1 MVRNIQNSRILVRN
15 SFPLQ
20 HLKLQIM
27 NFKRILPILIAGLLA
42 PFMMKAQVTT
52 SSITGTVKSSTGEN
66 LEGATITATH
76 EPSGTQYVT
85 ISQKNGNFN
94 IPNARVGGPYKIVAE
109 FIGFAS
115 QAYTDVNLRLGEPFY
130 AQFTLSTEASVLS
143 EVTVT
148 GPRGQRT
155 IKTGAGTN
163 ISSTQIAVLPS
174 FSRSITN
181 FTRLT
186 PQSNG
191 NSFAGRDGRYN
202 NVQVDGANFNNGFGL
217 SDDPLP
223 GGGGLPIDAIE
234 EVQVNIAPYDVRQ
247 SGFTGAGINA
257 VTRSGTNK
265 FSGSVYYY
273 LKDQS
278 LTGHKVN
285 GEDVANPKSASET
298 KGFRLGGPIIKN
310 KLFFF
315 VNAEHIEN
323 SGALGGAI
331 NLWKASDAGVANPDQ
346 NIARPKKSDLEAVRN
361 HLINQW
367 GYDPGRYEGYA
378 DNTKNVTK
386 SYLGR
391 IDWNISKNHKLAIRY
406 NQVES
411 NTPFL
416 VNGNSGPQPRSTSA
430 NRVSAQSMAFEKTMY
445 FSTSKVNS
453 ITAELNSKFSS
464 RLSNQ
469 FLATYSKIFT
479 GRTSPSE
486 EFPMID
492 IGNGDGTATAYI
504 NYISAGYELFT
515 YANEVKNDNYN
526 FFNNLNYVANKH
538 NIILGASF
546 EIQKFANGYTRMGT
560 SYYRYATVEDFLKT
574 GTPGEVAPI
583 QFGLTYPYPGQSP
596 YATVRYGLPALYMQ
610 DNISVTK
617 DFRLTLGLRAEV
629 PWFMDKL
636 PVNNAV
642 DNLTLQD
649 VDGSPKN
656 YISKWPKTRVTLSP
670 RVGFRWD
677 VEGDRSLILRGGT
690 GIFAG
695 RVPFV
700 WLTNMPSNLGV
711 IQNTV
716 EPGSY
721 AASAAWIGDI
731 RFNPDKYYWLNN
743 TPASAANVFIK
754 SPNEGVPSSLALVDP
769 DFKMP
774 QIWRT
779 NLGFDKVIPGT
790 SLTLTTDL
798 MYTKDLQAV
807 YQFGSN
813 RKAATQQMSGAAGP
827 RDFFPNA
834 AAYTYNPL
842 LGGNAGSVLANT
854 KKGYSFNVTVG
865 LSLPARKGFF
875 GSLFYSSTIA
885 ATTTDNPGSNASSA
899 WGSNPNINSPNDLD
913 LYWASDALPNRI
925 VGNISYR
932 FEYLKHL
939 ATTISLYYNGANNF
953 RYSYIYNGDV
963 NGDGISADLL
973 YVPNSA
979 SEINFVPIGGATPF
993 TVKEQQDAFDAF
1005 VDNDKYLSK
1014 IRGSFAGRNGALAP
1028 WVSRFDFK
1036 VMQDIFTN
1044 IGKQKNTLQISLD
1057 VVNLGNL
1064 INSHWGVQQ
1073 TLISGAN
1080 SLLKRASV
1088 TPDGVASFTMNTVQV
1103 GGKTILP
1110 TTAFRDVT
1118 TTGTTWGMQLG
1129 LRYIFN

>member
-1 MVRNIQNSRILVRN
+1 MS
-15 SFPLQ
+15 
-20 HLKLQIM
+20 
-27 NFKRILPILIAGLLA
+27 FKRILPILIAGLLA
-42 PFMMKAQVTT
+42 PFLMNAQVTT
-52 SSITGTVKSSTGEN
+52 SSITGTVKSASGEA
-66 LEGATITATH
+66 LEGATITAVH
-76 EPSGTQYVT
+76 EPTGTKYATV
-85 ISQKNGNFN
+85 SQREGNFT
-94 IPNARVGGPYKIVAE
+94 IPNVRVGGPYIITAE
-109 FIGFAS
+109 SVG
-115 QAYTDVNLRLGEPFY
+115 Y
-130 AQFTLSTEASVLS
+130 AQQTIQDVTLSLGDPFFVQFSLSTQASVLS
-143 EVTVT
+143 EITITAT
-148 GPRGQRT
+148 GGQKN
-155 IKTGAGTN
+155 IKTGASTN
-163 ISSTQIAVLPS
+163 ITAKQISALPG
-174 FSRSITN
+174 FSRSISN

-217 SDDPLP
+217 NDDPLP
-223 GGGGLPIDAIE
+223 GGGGLPLDAIE

-273 LKDQS
+273 LKNQD

-285 GEDVANPKSASET
+285 GKEITNPESASKT
-298 KGFRLGGPIIKN
+298 KGFRMGGPIIKN

-331 NLWKASDAGVANPDQ
+331 NLWKPSEDGVANPDN
-346 NIARPKKSDLEAVRN
+346 NIARTKRNDLEAVRN
-361 HLINQW
+361 HLIKQW

-378 DNTKNVTK
+378 NNTKNIVK

-391 IDWNISKNHKLAIRY
+391 VDWNISKNHKLAIRY

-416 VNGNSGPQPRSTSA
+416 VNGSSGPQPRSTSA
-430 NRVSAQSMAFEKTMY
+430 NRVSAQSMAFESTMY
-445 FSTSKVNS
+445 FSKSKVNS
-453 ITAELNSKFSS
+453 ITAELNSKFSN

-479 GRTSPSE
+479 GRTPNTS

-492 IGNGDGTATAYI
+492 IGDGTGTSTSYV

-515 YANEVKNDNYN
+515 YANVVKNDNYN
-526 FFNNLNYVANKH
+526 FFNNLNLVANKH
-538 NIILGASF
+538 NLIFGASF
-546 EIQKFANGYTRMGT
+546 ELQKFANGYTRMGT
-560 SYYRYATVEDFLKT
+560 SYYRYASVEDFLKT
-574 GTPGEVAPI
+574 GTPDEVAPI

-596 YATVRYGLPALYMQ
+596 YATVRYGLPSLYVQ
-610 DNISVTK
+610 DNITFSK
-617 DFRLTLGLRAEV
+617 KFNLTVGVRAEM

-636 PVNNAV
+636 PVNKAV

-649 VDGSPKN
+649 IDGNPKN

-670 RVGFRWD
+670 RIGFRWD
-677 VEGDRSLILRGGT
+677 VEGNKSLIIRGGT

-711 IQNTV
+711 IQNTI

-721 AASAAWIGDI
+721 AASAGWIGDI

-743 TPASAANVFIK
+743 TPASAASVFLK
-754 SPNEGVPSSLALVDP
+754 SPKDGVPSSLALVDP
-769 DFKMP
+769 NFRMP

-779 NLGFDKVIPGT
+779 NFGFDKIIPST
-790 SLTLTTDL
+790 SITLTADF
-798 MYTKDLQAV
+798 MYTKDIQAV
-807 YQFGSN
+807 YQFGAN
-813 RKAATQQMSGAAGP
+813 RKAATQIMGGAAGG
-827 RDFFPNA
+827 RDFFPNSA
-834 AAYTYNPL
+834 SYTYNNL

-854 KKGYSFNVTVG
+854 QKGYSFNMSVG
-865 LSLPARKGFF
+865 LSLPNRKGFF
-875 GSLFYSSTIA
+875 GSIFYSTTIA
-885 ATTTDNPGSNASSA
+885 GTTTDNPGSNASSA

-913 LYWASDALPNRI
+913 IYSASDALPNRI

-932 FEYLKHL
+932 VEYMKHL
-939 ATTISLYYNGANNF
+939 ATTVSLYYNGANQG
-953 RYSYIYNGDV
+953 RYSYIYNGDL

-973 YVPNSA
+973 YIPRSA
-979 SEINFVPIGGATPF
+979 NEINFVPITGTTPF
-993 TVKEQQDAFDAF
+993 TVEEQKAAFDAF
-1005 VDNDKYLSK
+1005 VNSDKYLSK
-1014 IRGSFAGRNGALAP
+1014 IRGGFSGRNGALLP
-1028 WVSRFDFK
+1028 WLSRFDFK
-1036 VMQDIFTN
+1036 IMQDVFTN

-1057 VVNLGNL
+1057 IINVGNL
-1064 INSHWGVQQ
+1064 LNSHWGVQQ

-1080 SLLKRASV
+1080 SLLRRVSV
-1088 TPDGVASFTMNTVQV
+1088 TSDGIPTFRMNTVQV
-1103 GGKTILP
+1103 DGKTILP
-1110 TTAFRDVT
+1110 TTPFRDVT

-1129 LRYIFN
+1129 VRYIFN